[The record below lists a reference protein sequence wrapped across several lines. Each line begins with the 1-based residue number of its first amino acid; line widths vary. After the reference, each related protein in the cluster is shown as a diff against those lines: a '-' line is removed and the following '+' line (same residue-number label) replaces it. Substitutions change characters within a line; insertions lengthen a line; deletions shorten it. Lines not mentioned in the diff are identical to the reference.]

1 VLARIVDAYHAAWKV
16 FLGPSPETAGL
27 CGSIGVMTRPLGS
40 TGLPVTPICIGTSA
54 LASIENLYGYEVA
67 EERAVATV
75 EAVFDSPVNVIDTSN
90 GYGADGAAERR
101 IGIAIRRRGG
111 LPAGMV
117 LATKVD
123 PDPRTGDFSGRRVR
137 ASVEESMQRLG
148 IDRIQLLHL
157 HDPERISFEEATAA
171 GGPVEA
177 LVALKEEGLAAHL
190 GVAGGPVALM
200 QQYLDT
206 GVFEVVLS
214 HNRYTLLDRS
224 AAALFAAAH
233 RRGIGVLN
241 AAPYGGGMLAKGPQ
255 QQAKYAYR
263 VRDDAFAV
271 AATAM
276 RAAADAAGVPL
287 AAAALQFSLR
297 APFVDSTV
305 VGVSSPE
312 RVRESGEL
320 AVTPIPAALW
330 EELDALVP
338 DPALWLDPP

>member
-1 VLARIVDAYHAAWKV
+1 
-16 FLGPSPETAGL
+16 
-27 CGSIGVMTRPLGS
+27 MTPKPLGS
-40 TGLPVTPICIGTSA
+40 TGLRVTPICVGTSS
-54 LASIENLYGYEVA
+54 LASMSNLYGYEVA

-75 EAVFDSPVNVIDTSN
+75 EAVFDSPVNFIDTSN
-90 GYGADGAAERR
+90 GYGADGASERR

-111 LPAGMV
+111 LPAGIV
-117 LATKVD
+117 LGTKVD

-137 ASVEESMQRLG
+137 ASVEESMERLG
-148 IDRIQLLHL
+148 IDHIQLLHL
-157 HDPERISFEEATAA
+157 HDPERIPFEEATGA
-171 GGPVEA
+171 GGAVEA
-177 LVALKEEGLAAHL
+177 LAALKKEGLVAHL

-200 QQYLDT
+200 QRYLDT

-224 AAALFAAAH
+224 ATALFSAAH

-241 AAPYGGGMLAKGPQ
+241 AAPYGGGMLAKGPER
-255 QQAKYAYR
+255 QAKYAYR
-263 VRDDAFAV
+263 VREDAIAS

-276 RAAADAAGVPL
+276 RAAAEAAGVPL

-305 VGVSSPE
+305 VGVSTPE
-312 RVRESGEL
+312 RIGESGEL
-320 AVTPIPAALW
+320 ARMPIPDALW